1 MKKYKYLLVCAC
13 WALFM
18 MAPIRGFA
26 SIKKIAQS
34 KMQFIKISPSARAAA
49 LGDAF
54 TSYAGDPNAIFY
66 NPAGMAFV
74 EGVHVIFNNNSWIA
88 DIRHLSAAISYN
100 NDVLGTF
107 TLSLIAMDYG
117 EFQRTIVDEHAW
129 TGYQELGSFSVSE
142 YAVGFGYANK
152 ITNRLSL
159 GGQIKYL
166 YHDLGAVQS
175 FAYIGTEFEEQKT
188 STYVD
193 GIFAFDF
200 GTYYNTEI
208 KGITISMAMQNFAN
222 QPLPLMFRYGMSVEL
237 NEIFFQSA
245 KDHRLRLSGDI
256 LQSKDYG
263 EGYQLGLEYGLFGSY
278 FLRAGYKLTT
288 ATDEDISFGLGTN
301 LSMKG
306 LEIQIDY
313 SYSNFGVLKDIS
325 RLSFG
330 IGF

>member
-1 MKKYKYLLVCAC
+1 MKKYKYLIVFAC
-13 WALFM
+13 FALFM
-18 MAPIRGFA
+18 TAPIKGIA
-26 SIKKIAQS
+26 SMKKIAQS

-74 EGVHVIFNNNSWIA
+74 KGVNVICNNNSWIS
-88 DIRHLSAAISYN
+88 DIRHLSTAVSYN
-100 NDVLGTF
+100 KEALGTF
-107 TLSLIAMDYG
+107 TLSFIYMDYG

-129 TGYQELGSFSVSE
+129 AGYQELGSFSIME
-142 YAVGFGYANK
+142 YALGLGYAKK

-166 YHDLGAVQS
+166 YQNLGSVQS
-175 FAYIGTEFEEQKT
+175 FSYIGTEFEEQKT
-188 STYVD
+188 STYED
-193 GIFAFDF
+193 GVFAFDF

-222 QPLPLMFRYGMSVEL
+222 QPIPLMFRYGMSVEL
-237 NEIFFQSA
+237 NQVFFPSA

-256 LQSKDYG
+256 LESKDYG
-263 EGYQLGLEYGLFGSY
+263 DGYQFGLEYGLSGQY
-278 FLRAGYKLTT
+278 FLRTGYKITSS
-288 ATDEDISFGLGTN
+288 TDEGFSFGLGAN
-301 LSMKG
+301 LLIKG

-313 SYSNFGVLKDIS
+313 SYSQFGVLDNIS

-330 IGF
+330 IGY